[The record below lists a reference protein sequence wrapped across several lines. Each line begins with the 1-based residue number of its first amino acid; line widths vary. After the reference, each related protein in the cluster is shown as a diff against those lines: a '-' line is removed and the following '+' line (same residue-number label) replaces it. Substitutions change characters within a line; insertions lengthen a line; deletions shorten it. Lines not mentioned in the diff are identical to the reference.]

1 MSELATV
8 GIDLAKSVFQIH
20 GVDETVWS
28 LCGGSFAAANC
39 LRSSR
44 TIPGASSAWR
54 LALVLM
60 TGHASFSNWDMMS
73 G

>member
-1 MSELATV
+1 
-8 GIDLAKSVFQIH
+8 
-20 GVDETVWS
+20 
-28 LCGGSFAAANC
+28 